1 MESILIL
8 FPKHKQGLKH
18 HTLPSRLHVTNPDL
32 DSLYLV
38 YTAAFTTQLGLFLS
52 PVKPHR
58 KIHGSCQGRLL
69 VAMAH
74 FLFSNNGEFVDFMIQ
89 MLERKKGSK
98 KVPGIGEE
106 YSFGC
111 FCLLL
116 LAYLAVWIYSYT
128 YIYIHSLHT

>member
-1 MESILIL
+1 M
-8 FPKHKQGLKH
+8 
-18 HTLPSRLHVTNPDL
+18 TNPDL

-38 YTAAFTTQLGLFLS
+38 YTAAFTTQLMLFLS

-74 FLFSNNGEFVDFMIQ
+74 FLFANHGEFVDFKIR

-106 YSFGC
+106 YGLGC
-111 FCLLL
+111 FWLL
-116 LAYLAVWIYSYT
+116 LAYLAVWILYS